1 MCFTCCGCCCFRHI
15 YRSLG
20 ALLLDHPLL
29 ANWWSGVNDTVKSAM
44 LKRGTGTIRWPLRCR
59 TFAAGRCGALH
70 CKYAPVGPAAA
81 VSSEEE
87 AGDSIIWQHGPCRS
101 TECSADASATG
112 RRHST
117 GWDQSG
123 NSVGFVFLA
132 PSAAASPLAII
143 K

>member
-1 MCFTCCGCCCFRHI
+1 
-15 YRSLG
+15 
-20 ALLLDHPLL
+20 LLDHPLL
-29 ANWWSGVNDTVKSAM
+29 TNWWSGVDDTVKSAM

-59 TFAAGRCGALH
+59 TFGACRSGALH
-70 CKYAPVGPAAA
+70 CKYAPVGPAVA

-112 RRHST
+112 RWHNT

-123 NSVGFVFLA
+123 NSGGFVFSA
-132 PSAAASPLAII
+132 PSAAALPLAII
-143 K
+143 KWHLTQS